1 MARIIYILVLTLFFF
16 HSGLAQNQ
24 KGDKKLLKETKKVFE
39 KGQYEKALELLKAYD
54 ALYSDNSEISYRIGV
69 CYYQSEYNKI
79 QAVPYFEKALLDSKY
94 SIPSHSYKYL
104 AHLYHLDYHFD
115 NAIEMYKLY
124 LKHNPK
130 EKKEINRLI
139 ATVENAHK
147 LVKDPLPIRIENIGN
162 FVNSSF
168 SEITPFVSADESV
181 IYFQN
186 KETKD
191 FYKTYNK
198 FDRWQQK
205 IKIDIPNLSQYELV
219 KFAGTSPDG
228 NQIYIQIG
236 DSSNT
241 DLYYGQNFLKT
252 CSELTPFNSNIN
264 SSAHEGMLS
273 MSPDKNT
280 LYFSSDRKGGFGG
293 YDIYKSEKNEDGL
306 WGPAI
311 NLGPIV
317 NTDQDELYP
326 FIHASLN
333 KLFFSSKGHQSMG
346 GFDIFE
352 ASLINS
358 EPTTV
363 KNIGYPINT
372 TYDDISFSMPAKGNS
387 AYLSSTRNEKT
398 DHYDIYKIHLKESI
412 PLTLVKGKIL
422 AGSPPKPINAKIQII
437 DKATGETLKY
447 IYNPDPKTGYYLLIF
462 PPGKDYDMIVKA
474 EGYKPYVINIYIPNQ
489 SYFYE
494 NFQEILLSPINVKS
508 LGETIGEEIKVTNTF
523 FDIYKNFSDSIK
535 YQQTEKYD
543 KLLELIGN
551 LIIKTD
557 TMGLNAV
564 NDYVLSIDQSSTDI
578 GEVKP
583 KVNYDNLFTL
593 VEEALENNDSTTL
606 RILDDNAIPNISY
619 QNRYFYAKDQNKN
632 GLDPVFFASDTI
644 YAIELQ
650 SQKESKEDSLNSLT
664 KAKIKYITK
673 CDIYFSKNQIDID
686 EKYAY
691 RLMELSQLVAN
702 NENLYLEINGYAN
715 EDESEQLSISRAIE
729 LRSFFTD
736 NNLKIERTKTSA
748 ILNQLNYGEK
758 GQKAQVIVFES
769 SLPIYEKGKFSSAV
783 RINKPVVSEPDRQKG
798 VSYKVQIA
806 SGKNK
811 LNFDDDFFQGEKV
824 KLHEFRARYKYTV
837 GSYKSFKRA
846 HKERV
851 RLIKKGF
858 TGAFIVKFKDGVRV
872 D

>member
-1 MARIIYILVLTLFFF
+1 MARIFYILILTLFF
-16 HSGLAQNQ
+16 SQGALAQNQ
-24 KGDKKLLKETKKVFE
+24 EGDKRLLKASKKVFE
-39 KGQYEKALELLKAYD
+39 KGNYEQALPLLKQYE
-54 ALYSDNSEISYRIGV
+54 ALYPGNSEVNYRIGV
-69 CYYQSEYNKI
+69 CFYQSEYQKI
-79 QAVPYFEKALLDSKY
+79 QAIPYFEKALADADYL
-94 SIPSHSYKYL
+94 IPDHSYKFL

-115 NAIEMYKLY
+115 NAIKMYKLY
-124 LKHNPK
+124 LKKNPR
-130 EKKEINRLI
+130 EKKEIKRLI
-139 ATVENAHK
+139 STVENAHE
-147 LVKDPLPIRIENIGN
+147 LVQDPLPLRIQNIGDN
-162 FVNSSF
+162 VNSND
-168 SEITPFVSADESV
+168 SELTPFVSADESV

-186 KETKD
+186 KETRD

-205 IKIDIPNLSQYELV
+205 IKIDIPNLSQYEIV

-252 CSELTPFNSNIN
+252 CSQLTPFNSNIN

-273 MSPDKNT
+273 MSPDKST
-280 LYFSSDRKGGFGG
+280 MYFSSNRKGGYGG
-293 YDIYKSEKNEDGL
+293 FDIYKSEKNDEDQ
-306 WGPAI
+306 WGPAK

-317 NTDQDELYP
+317 NTEQDELYP

-333 KLFFSSKGHQSMG
+333 KLYFSSKGHKTMG

-352 ASLINS
+352 IDIMNS
-358 EPTTV
+358 ELQTV
-363 KNIGYPINT
+363 KNLGYPINT

-387 AYLSSTRNEKT
+387 AYLSSTRSGRSN
-398 DHYDIYKIHLKESI
+398 HYDIYKIYLKESI

-422 AGSPPKPINAKIQII
+422 AGDPPQPINAKIQII
-437 DKATGETLKY
+437 DKVTGETLKY

-474 EGYKPYVINIYIPNQ
+474 EGYQPYVINIYIPNQ

-508 LGETIGEEIKVTNTF
+508 LGETIGEEITITNTF
-523 FDIYKNFSDSIK
+523 FDIYKNFSDSVK
-535 YQQTEKYD
+535 YKQTEKYD
-543 KLLELIGN
+543 RLLELIGN
-551 LIIKTD
+551 LIHKTD

-564 NDYVLSIDQSSTDI
+564 NEFVLSIDETSTNI

-583 KVNYDNLFTL
+583 EVNYDNLFTL

-619 QNRYFYAKDQNKN
+619 QNRYFYAKDQKKN
-632 GLDPVFFASDTI
+632 GLDPVFIASDTI
-644 YAIELQ
+644 YAIELL
-650 SQKESKEDSLNSLT
+650 SGKEDSLKIN
-664 KAKIKYITK
+664 AKPKIRYITK
-673 CDIYFSKNQIDID
+673 CDIYFAKNQIDID

-715 EDESEQLSISRAIE
+715 EDEDQQLSISRAME
-729 LRSFFTD
+729 LRSFFTE
-736 NNLKIERTKTSA
+736 NNLDIERTKTSA
-748 ILNQLNYGEK
+748 ILNQLNYGDQ
-758 GQKAQVIVFES
+758 GQRTQVIVFES
-769 SLPIYEKGKFSSAV
+769 SQPIYEKGKFSSAV
-783 RINKPVVSEPDRQKG
+783 KISTPKIDTPDRQKG
-798 VSYKVQIA
+798 ISYRIQIA

-811 LNFDDDFFQGEKV
+811 LDFKDEFFKGEKV

-837 GSYKSFKRA
+837 GSYKSFKKA

-851 RLIKKGF
+851 RLIEKGF
-858 TGAFIVKFKDGVRV
+858 KGAFIVKFKDGIRV